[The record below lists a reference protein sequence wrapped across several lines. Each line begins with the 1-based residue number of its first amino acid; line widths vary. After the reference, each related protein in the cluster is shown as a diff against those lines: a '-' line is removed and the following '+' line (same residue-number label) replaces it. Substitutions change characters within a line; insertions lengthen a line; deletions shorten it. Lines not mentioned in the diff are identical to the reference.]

1 MALIQI
7 ASPDPLVRRRVM
19 RALDA
24 GGYATIEIEGALEV
38 LRVAFESRPSGAVV
52 DLMSEGLD
60 GVELVRLLR
69 AATDMP
75 ILCVAPDGDVELI
88 AEALD
93 HGADDVVERS
103 CPVPEIL
110 ARMRATLR
118 RYAQRRSDG
127 EPAREVSTGS
137 LVIDRDAK
145 QVSKGGVAVQ
155 LTRTEYR
162 LIDALATRVGEVVR
176 HEDLLREVWGDE
188 YIDDKH
194 YLRIYVGYLR
204 AKIEEDAAKPTYI
217 LNEWG
222 IGYRL
227 ASLPLEHISI
237 RAA

>member
-1 MALIQI
+1 MGLIQI
-7 ASPDPLVRRRVM
+7 ASPDPLVRRRVA

-24 GGYATIEIEGALEV
+24 GGYATVEVEGALEV
-38 LRVAFESRPSGAVV
+38 LRVAFESRPAGAVV
-52 DLMSEGLD
+52 DLISEGLD

-75 ILCVAPDGDVELI
+75 ILCIAPDGEVNLI
-88 AEALD
+88 ADALD
-93 HGADDVVERS
+93 NGADDVVERS

-118 RYAQRRSDG
+118 RYAQRRNDG
-127 EPAREVSTGS
+127 EPAREVSTGA
-137 LVIDRDAK
+137 LVIDREAK
-145 QVSKGGVAVQ
+145 HVAKSGNAIR

-162 LIDALATRVGEVVR
+162 LIDALATRVGEVVL

-204 AKIEEDAAKPTYI
+204 AKIEEDAAKPIYI

-227 ASLPLEHISI
+227 ASLPLEHISTQ
-237 RAA
+237 AA